1 MRKTALPFLLLG
13 ACSFAHANEELYT
26 SRFSAC
32 MDRSGGV
39 TIEMLDCIAEELTTQ
54 DARLNEAYK
63 TLRSQMSSERKKAL
77 QAAQRLWIQY
87 RDANCAFYYDPEGG
101 SLHRVMANEC
111 MLQETA
117 QRAKELETLADGHGR

>member
-39 TIEMLDCIAEELTTQ
+39 TIEMLDCIAEERKITTG
-54 DARLNEAYK
+54 
-63 TLRSQMSSERKKAL
+63 TTRSVSHSTDRSRQ
-77 QAAQRLWIQY
+77 
-87 RDANCAFYYDPEGG
+87 
-101 SLHRVMANEC
+101 
-111 MLQETA
+111 
-117 QRAKELETLADGHGR
+117 